1 MSRDYALFTDDDAHI
16 LLAWTPGPTA
26 GPTSA
31 RWIGAVWSLNGILGP
46 RERPSL
52 AGRKRGDIEGEG

>member
-1 MSRDYALFTDDDAHI
+1 MSRDYALFTDDAARI
-16 LLAWTPGPTA
+16 LLAWTDGA
-26 GPTSA
+26 GPASA
-31 RWIGAVWSLNGILGP
+31 CWIGAGWSFSGVLGP